1 MAKKIVFEEEAR
13 KSLLR
18 GIDAVAD
25 AVKVTLGPKG
35 RNVILQKKFGAPQ
48 IVNDGVT
55 IAKEI
60 ELQDGLENAG
70 AQLLKEVSSKTNDV
84 AGDGTT
90 TASVLAQAIVREG
103 LKNLTAGANPMS
115 MKRGIDKA
123 VEIAINKIRD
133 LSKSV
138 STKEEI
144 AQVAGISAGNNSEIG
159 ELIAEAME
167 KVGHDGVITV
177 EESKSFGT
185 NLKVV
190 EGMQFDK
197 GYISPYFVTDPERME
212 AVLEDAYVLCVNKK
226 INLIAD
232 LVPVLEQ
239 VARDGRSLLLIAE
252 DVEGEALATLVV
264 NTMRKVLRAVAV
276 KAPGFGDR
284 RKAMLEDIA
293 ILTGGQMFT
302 EELGIK
308 LENIT
313 TDMMG
318 LAKRVTVTKDETTI
332 VVGNETKEAVA
343 ERVRLIKKQIEASDS
358 EYDKEKLQERMAKL
372 SGGVAVIEVGAAT
385 EIELKERKLRIEDAL
400 NATRA
405 ANEEGIVPGG
415 GVALIRVQQELES
428 KINTMTFESDDEKSG
443 YKILMAALDVPL
455 RAIAYNS
462 GAKSDVVVENVRAE
476 KDAYGY
482 DALLDRYTDMFAAGI
497 VDPAKVTRSALE
509 NAASVGSMLLT
520 TQAAVVD
527 IPEETKAPDMS
538 AMAGMG
544 GMGGMMYPVIHNQNF
559 RYRKGSL

>member
-1 MAKKIVFEEEAR
+1 MAKRIVFNEEAR
-13 KSLLR
+13 KALLN

-35 RNVILQKKFGAPQ
+35 RNVILEKKYGAPQ

-60 ELQDGLENAG
+60 ELKDGLENAG

-123 VEIAINKIRD
+123 VEV
-133 LSKSV
+133 SV
-138 STKEEI
+138 KDMSRPVNTKEEI
-144 AQVAGISAGNNSEIG
+144 AQVAAISAGNNKEIG

-197 GYISPYFVTDPERME
+197 GYLSPYFVTDPERME
-212 AVLEDAYVLCVNKK
+212 AVLEDAYVFCCNKK
-226 INLIAD
+226 INLISD
-232 LVPVLEQ
+232 MVPLLEQ
-239 VARDGRSLLLIAE
+239 VARDGKSLLLIAE

-293 ILTGGQMFT
+293 ILTGGEMFT

-308 LENIT
+308 LENVT
-313 TDMMG
+313 TQMLG
-318 LAKRVTVTKDETTI
+318 KAKRVTVTKDETTI
-332 VVGNETKEAVA
+332 VVGDETKNAVQD
-343 ERVRLIKKQIEASDS
+343 RVRLIRKQIEASDS
-358 EYDKEKLQERMAKL
+358 EYDREKLQERVAKL
-372 SGGVAVIEVGAAT
+372 SGGVAVIEVGAAS
-385 EIELKERKLRIEDAL
+385 EVELKERKLRIEDAL

-415 GVALIRVQQELES
+415 GVALVRVQQKLS
-428 KINTMTFESDDEKSG
+428 KMIETTTFGSDDEKIG
-443 YKILMAALDVPL
+443 FKILTAALDVPL
-455 RAIAYNS
+455 RSIAHNA
-462 GAKSDVVVENVRAE
+462 GAKADVVIDTVMSHEA
-476 KDAYGY
+476 AYGY
-482 DALLDRYTDMFAAGI
+482 DALNDEYVDMFKSGI

-520 TQAAVVD
+520 TEAAVVD
-527 IPEETKAPDMS
+527 IPEEKPEVP
-538 AMAGMG
+538 AMPQGMG
-544 GMGGMMYPVIHNQNF
+544 GMGGF
-559 RYRKGSL
+559 

>member
-1 MAKKIVFEEEAR
+1 MAKKIVFQEEAR
-13 KSLLR
+13 NSLLR

-35 RNVILQKKFGAPQ
+35 RNVILEKKFGAPQ

-60 ELQDGLENAG
+60 ELKDGLENAG

-103 LKNLTAGANPMS
+103 LRNLTAGANPMS
-115 MKRGIDKA
+115 IKRGIDKA
-123 VEIAINKIRD
+123 VEVAVEKIKSM
-133 LSKSV
+133 SKAV
-138 STKEEI
+138 NTKEEI

-167 KVGHDGVITV
+167 KVGNEGVITV

-197 GYISPYFVTDPERME
+197 GYISPYFVTDAERME
-212 AVLEDAYVLCVNKK
+212 AVLEDAYVFCCNKK
-226 INLIAD
+226 INLIQD
-232 LVPVLEQ
+232 LVPLLEQ
-239 VARDGRSLLLIAE
+239 VARDGKSLLLIAE
-252 DVEGEALATLVV
+252 DIEGEALATLVV
-264 NTMRKVLRAVAV
+264 NTMRKVIRAVAV

-293 ILTGGQMFT
+293 VLTGGQMFT

-308 LENIT
+308 MENVT
-313 TDMMG
+313 TQMLG
-318 LAKRVTVTKDETTI
+318 QAKRVTVTKDETTI
-332 VVGNETKEAVA
+332 VVGDETKTAVK
-343 ERVRLIKKQIEASDS
+343 ERISLIKKQIEASDS
-358 EYDKEKLQERMAKL
+358 DYDKEKLQERMAKL
-372 SGGVAVIEVGAAT
+372 SGGVAVIEVGAAS
-385 EIELKERKLRIEDAL
+385 EVELKERKLRIEDAL

-415 GVALIRVQQELES
+415 GVALLRVQQELENKLNS
-428 KINTMTFESDDEKSG
+428 TEFDSDDEKIG
-443 YKILMAALDVPL
+443 YRILTASLDIPL
-455 RAIAYNS
+455 RLIAANA
-462 GAKSDVVVENVRAE
+462 GAKSDVVVEMVKSEEGAF
-476 KDAYGY
+476 GY
-482 DALLDRYTDMFAAGI
+482 DAMSNVYTDMFKAGI
-497 VDPAKVTRSALE
+497 VDPAKVTRSALV
-509 NAASVGSMLLT
+509 NASSVGSMLLRT
-520 TQAAVVD
+520 EAAVVD
-527 IPEETKAPDMS
+527 IPEEKPAMPDMS

-544 GMGGMMYPVIHNQNF
+544 GMGGMM
-559 RYRKGSL
+559 

>member
-1 MAKKIVFEEEAR
+1 MAKKIIFDEKAR
-13 KSLLR
+13 KALLN

-35 RNVILQKKFGAPQ
+35 RNVILEKSFGTPQ

-60 ELQDGLENAG
+60 ELEDGLENAG
-70 AQLLKEVSSKTNDV
+70 AQLLKEVSSRTNDV

-103 LKNLTAGANPMS
+103 IRNLTAGANPVG

-123 VEIAINKIRD
+123 VELSVEKIKAM
-133 LSKSV
+133 SKPVNS
-138 STKEEI
+138 KEMRS
-144 AQVAGISAGNNSEIG
+144 QVATISAGNDKFIG
-159 ELIAEAME
+159 DLIAESME
-167 KVGHDGVITV
+167 AVGTDGVITV

-185 NLKVV
+185 EKKVV

-212 AVLEDAYVLCVNKK
+212 AVLEDPYVLCVNKK

-232 LVPVLEQ
+232 LVPVLEE

-308 LENIT
+308 LENVT
-313 TDMMG
+313 TQMMG
-318 LAKRVTVTKDETTI
+318 KAKRVTVTKDETTI
-332 VVGNETKEAVA
+332 VVDDSTKSAVA
-343 ERVRLIKKQIEASDS
+343 DRINLIKRQIEQSDS
-358 EYDKEKLQERMAKL
+358 EYDKEKLQERLAKL
-372 SGGVAVIEVGAAT
+372 SGGVAVIEVGAAS
-385 EIELKERKLRIEDAL
+385 EVELKERKLRIEDAL

-405 ANEEGIVPGG
+405 AQEEGIVPGG
-415 GVALIRVQQELES
+415 GVTLVRVQEHLS
-428 KINTMTFESDDEKSG
+428 DNIDKIPFATDDEKIG
-443 YKILMAALDVPL
+443 YKILMTALDVPL
-455 RAIAYNS
+455 KQIAFNA
-462 GAKSDVVVENVRAE
+462 GAKGDVVVDKVKKE
-476 KDAYGY
+476 KCAYGY
-482 DALLDRYTDMFAAGI
+482 DALMNKYVDMFEAGI

-509 NAASVGSMLLT
+509 NAASVASMLLT
-520 TQAAVVD
+520 TEAAVVTVKE
-527 IPEETKAPDMS
+527 PKSNVPQMPDMG
-538 AMAGMG
+538 AMG
-544 GMGGMMYPVIHNQNF
+544 GMGGMM
-559 RYRKGSL
+559 

>member
-1 MAKKIVFEEEAR
+1 MAKKIVFQEEAR
-13 KSLLR
+13 KSLLK

-35 RNVILQKKFGAPQ
+35 RNVILEKKFGAPQ

-60 ELQDGLENAG
+60 ELKDGLENAG

-90 TASVLAQAIVREG
+90 TASVLAQAIVKEG
-103 LKNLTAGANPMS
+103 LKNLTAGANPIG

-123 VEIAINKIRD
+123 VELSVQKIKSM
-133 LSKSV
+133 SKPV
-138 STKEEI
+138 NTKEET
-144 AQVAGISAGNNSEIG
+144 AQVATISAGNNPEIG
-159 ELIAEAME
+159 ELIAEAMD

-197 GYISPYFVTDPERME
+197 GYISPYFVTDAERME
-212 AVLEDAYVLCVNKK
+212 STLEDAYVLCVNKK

-284 RKAMLEDIA
+284 RKEMLQDIA
-293 ILTGGQMFT
+293 ILTGGEMFT

-308 LENIT
+308 LENVT
-313 TDMMG
+313 TQMMG

-332 VVGNETKEAVA
+332 VVGDETKKAVQ
-343 ERVRLIKKQIEASDS
+343 ERIALIKKQIEASDS
-358 EYDKEKLQERMAKL
+358 DYDKEKLQERMAKL

-385 EIELKERKLRIEDAL
+385 EVELKERKLRIEDAL

-415 GVALIRVQQELES
+415 GVALVRVQQELES
-428 KINTMTFESDDEKSG
+428 KVNSVEFVTDDEKIG
-443 YKILMAALDVPL
+443 FKILTAALDVPL
-455 RAIAYNS
+455 KLIANNA
-462 GAKSDVVVENVRAE
+462 GAKSDVVIDKVKAE
-476 KDAYGY
+476 KDSFGF
-482 DALLDRYTDMFAAGI
+482 DALKNEFTDMIKAGI

-509 NAASVGSMLLT
+509 NAASVASMLLT
-520 TQAAVVD
+520 TEAAVVD
-527 IPEETKAPDMS
+527 IVEEKAGPDLS

-544 GMGGMMYPVIHNQNF
+544 GMGGMGGMM
-559 RYRKGSL
+559 

>member
-1 MAKKIVFEEEAR
+1 MAKKIVFQEDAR
-13 KSLLR
+13 KSLLK

-35 RNVILQKKFGAPQ
+35 RNVILEKKFGAPQ

-60 ELQDGLENAG
+60 ELKDGLENAG

-90 TASVLAQAIVREG
+90 TASVLAQAIVKEG
-103 LKNLTAGANPMS
+103 LKNLTAGANPIS

-123 VEIAINKIRD
+123 VAFSVEKIKSM
-133 LSKSV
+133 SKEV
-138 STKEEI
+138 KTKEET
-144 AQVAGISAGNNSEIG
+144 AQVATISAGNNPEIG

-185 NLKVV
+185 ELKVV

-197 GYISPYFVTDPERME
+197 GYISPYFVTDAERME
-212 AVLEDAYVLCVNKK
+212 SVLEDAYVLCVNKK

-293 ILTGGQMFT
+293 ILTGGEMFT

-308 LENIT
+308 LENVT
-313 TDMMG
+313 TQMMG
-318 LAKRVTVTKDETTI
+318 LAKRVVVTKDETTI
-332 VVGNETKEAVA
+332 VVGDDTKKAVE
-343 ERVRLIKKQIEASDS
+343 ERVKLIRKQIEASDS
-358 EYDKEKLQERMAKL
+358 DYDKEKLQERVAKL
-372 SGGVAVIEVGAAT
+372 SGGVAVIEVGAAS
-385 EIELKERKLRIEDAL
+385 EVELKERKLRIEDAL

-415 GVALIRVQQELES
+415 GVALVRVQQELES
-428 KINTMTFESDDEKSG
+428 KVSSVTFQTDDEKIG
-443 YKILMAALDVPL
+443 FKILTASLDVPL
-455 RAIAYNS
+455 KQIAHNA
-462 GAKSDVVVENVRAE
+462 GAKSDVVIDKVRAE
-476 KDAYGY
+476 KETFGY
-482 DALLDRYTDMFAAGI
+482 DALKNEFTDMIKAGI

-509 NAASVGSMLLT
+509 NAASVASMLLT
-520 TQAAVVD
+520 TEAAVVEIQED
-527 IPEETKAPDMS
+527 KAAPDMAA

-544 GMGGMMYPVIHNQNF
+544 GMGGMGGMM
-559 RYRKGSL
+559 

>member
-13 KSLLR
+13 KALLR

-35 RNVILQKKFGAPQ
+35 RNVILQKKFGSPQ

-60 ELQDGLENAG
+60 ELADGLENSG

-123 VEIAINKIRD
+123 VELAVEKIKSC
-133 LSKSV
+133 SKSV
-138 STKEEI
+138 DTKEGI
-144 AQVAGISAGNNSEIG
+144 AQVATISAGNNSEIG
-159 ELIAEAME
+159 NLIAEAMD

-197 GYISPYFVTDPERME
+197 GYISPYFVTDAERME
-212 AVLEDAYVLCVNKK
+212 AVLEDAYVFCCNKK

-232 LVPVLEQ
+232 LVPLLEQ
-239 VARDGRSLLLIAE
+239 VARDGKSLLLIAE

-302 EELGIK
+302 DELGIK
-308 LENIT
+308 LENVT
-313 TDMMG
+313 TQMLG
-318 LAKRVTVTKDETTI
+318 KAKRVTVSKDETTI
-332 VVGNETKEAVA
+332 VVGEETKQAVA
-343 ERVRLIKKQIEASDS
+343 DRIRLIKKQIEASDS
-358 EYDKEKLQERMAKL
+358 EYDKEKLQERAAKL
-372 SGGVAVIEVGAAT
+372 SGGVALIEVGAAS
-385 EIELKERKLRIEDAL
+385 EVELKERKLRIEDAL

-415 GVALIRVQQELES
+415 GVALLRIQQELASDIDAVE
-428 KINTMTFESDDEKSG
+428 FDSDDEKTG
-443 YKILMAALDVPL
+443 YRILTAALDIPL
-455 RAIAYNS
+455 RAISNNA
-462 GAKSDVVVENVRAE
+462 GAKADVVVDCVLSKEG
-476 KDAYGY
+476 AYGY
-482 DALLDRYTDMFAAGI
+482 DALNSKYVDMFQAGI
-497 VDPAKVTRSALE
+497 VDPAKVTRSALT
-509 NAASVGSMLLT
+509 NAASVASMLLT
-520 TQAAVVD
+520 TEAAVVEL
-527 IPEETKAPDMS
+527 PEENAPAAP
-538 AMAGMG
+538 AMPAGMG
-544 GMGGMMYPVIHNQNF
+544 GMGGMM
-559 RYRKGSL
+559 